1 MTRSL
6 SVEPSSQASPSQA
19 TSPSHFFQHH
29 GMWAPGVRL
38 FRKLQFGAKAGWI
51 SLAFLIPLV
60 LLALAYVRTSQAT
73 INFAQHELAGVSVIR
88 KIEPW
93 LVEVQRQRRLVL
105 SGLAATPDLNGVT
118 QELEAV
124 KSHLAGLQSEVDV
137 RSEFAAV
144 EQLHQTLKGQVGKA
158 GLDELEQSF
167 QRYVDAVR
175 ELRVTVLDRTELTL
189 DPDQDTYYLMTLSTD
204 VVAEVI
210 ESISRTRAMSG
221 VLERRGRADPEAL
234 RRLYGIW
241 YLGHDRVG
249 AIGKAA
255 ARAAE
260 ANPEVRQRLQVEGAV
275 NASRAFLDTAAKSW
289 FEGTYRADL
298 QGLEAPG
305 QKAVDQ
311 LRAVSAESLKL
322 LAELL
327 QKRIDRT
334 VAERQL
340 LLGVSVVFLLVAV
353 YLFYAFFLVM
363 RGGLQEVTRH
373 LEAMTEGD
381 LTTSPRPWGRDEAA
395 HLMLMLSRMQDSL
408 RQMVLQVRQASD
420 EIVHS
425 STEIAEGS
433 MDLSARTEQTA
444 ANLEQS
450 AAAMEQIGTTVRQTS
465 DHTQEATRIA
475 AQNATIA
482 GRGGEVIGNMV
493 STMEDIQAS
502 SKKIEAI
509 IGVIDGIAFQTNIL
523 ALNAAVEAARAGE
536 QGRGFAV
543 VASEVRLLAG
553 RSAEAAREIKQLI
566 ATSVEKVEGGT
577 GVVREA
583 GATMQEIV
591 ASAQRVNE
599 LLSYIATGS
608 VEQTQGIGQ
617 VSEAVQDLDRATQQN
632 AALVEETAAGASAL
646 REQAQSLA
654 HEVARFQVP
663 EGLSV
668 EARPQLEVAD
678 LNVDSAIEAHRQWK
692 VKLRAAI
699 ENRSQLDADTISC
712 DDRCPLGQWLHGRGG
727 QRFGGKPSFVALL
740 EEHKGF
746 HLAAG
751 NVARRINAGAMA
763 DAQRMLGAGSEF
775 AKASTSVTT
784 ALSRIKRGI

>member
-1 MTRSL
+1 MTRSPL
-6 SVEPSSQASPSQA
+6 LAPPATIAPPQARSDSS
-19 TSPSHFFQHH
+19 FFQHH
-29 GMWAPGVRL
+29 GVWAPGVRL

-51 SLAFLIPLV
+51 SLAFLIPLI
-60 LLALAYVRTSQAT
+60 LLVVAYVRTSQAT
-73 INFAQHELAGVSVIR
+73 IDFAEHELAGVAVIG

-93 LVEVQRQRRLVL
+93 LIEVQRQRRLVL
-105 SGLAATPDLNGVT
+105 SGLAPTPDMNAISKALEGVKQHLSAT
-118 QELEAV
+118 Q
-124 KSHLAGLQSEVDV
+124 HQVDV
-137 RSEFAAV
+137 RTELAAV
-144 EQLHQTLKGQVGKA
+144 EQLHAALAAQAGKA
-158 GLDELEQSF
+158 GLDEMEQGF

-175 ELRVTVLDRTELTL
+175 DLRVTVLDRSELTL
-189 DPDQDTYYLMTLSTD
+189 DPDQDTYYLMSLSTD
-204 VVAEVI
+204 VVSEVI

-241 YLGHDRVG
+241 YLGADRVG
-249 AIGKAA
+249 AISKAA

-260 ANPEVRQRLQVEGAV
+260 ANPEVRRRLQVDGAV
-275 NASRAFLDTAAKSW
+275 TATRAFQAAASKAW
-289 FEGTYRADL
+289 FEGVYRAEIQAL
-298 QGLEAPG
+298 GQPG
-305 QKAVDQ
+305 QLAVDQ
-311 LRAVSAESLKL
+311 LRAVSGESLTL
-322 LAELL
+322 LSELL

-334 VAERQL
+334 VTERQILFSL
-340 LLGVSVVFLLVAV
+340 LLVFLLLAA

-363 RGGLQEVTRH
+363 HGGLQEVTRH

-395 HLMLMLSRMQDSL
+395 RLMLMLARMQDSL
-408 RQMVLQVRQASD
+408 RQMVLEVRNASN

-475 AQNATIA
+475 AQNAAIA

-493 STMEDIQAS
+493 STMEDIQTS
-502 SKKIEAI
+502 SRKIEDI

-577 GVVREA
+577 DIVRQA
-583 GATMQEIV
+583 GSTMQEIV

-608 VEQTQGIGQ
+608 VEQSQGISQ
-617 VSEAVQDLDRATQQN
+617 VGEAVQELDRATQQN
-632 AALVEETAAGASAL
+632 AALVEETAAGAAAL
-646 REQAQSLA
+646 REQALGLA

-663 EGLSV
+663 EGMVV
-668 EARPQLEVAD
+668 ESRPSLEIAD

-699 ENRSQLDADTISC
+699 EQRSQLDAQTISC

-751 NVARRINAGAMA
+751 DVARRINAGALD
-763 DAQRMLGAGSEF
+763 DAQRMLGAGSAF
-775 AKASTSVTT
+775 AKASNAVTT